1 MENKN
6 NSGVMIVLGIV
17 LLVVMFVLGLFLGGK
32 FSNLEN
38 KTNNEVIN
46 SANEIIDMAKD
57 NINEAA
63 KTVKDDGL
71 TQEEFYNKVKG
82 TWYRTSDTGW
92 KYGFDLSAKSY
103 NGVDVNFYNAYQ
115 CGSDGGIQG
124 TIFSFKYLG
133 NDVYQVYSYDEG
145 CNGSHCVDEK
155 EPTVNRALID
165 ISDIDNKNIKV
176 RYEDSSNSDGVV
188 YKLWESEKYLCE

>member
-6 NSGVMIVLGIV
+6 NSGVMIALGIV

-57 NINEAA
+57 NINETA

-71 TQEEFYNKVKG
+71 TQEEFYSKVKG
-82 TWYRTSDTGW
+82 TWYRIDDLGAR
-92 KYGFDLSAKSY
+92 YGLDLSTKSY
-103 NGVDVNFYNAYQ
+103 NGIGVNFYNVYK
-115 CGSDGGIQG
+115 CNVGGGIQG
-124 TIFSFKYLG
+124 VIFSIKYLG

-145 CNGSHCVDEK
+145 CKGDLCLDEK

>member
-1 MENKN
+1 MEKKSN
-6 NSGVMIVLGIV
+6 NGIIIVLVVI
-17 LLVVMFVLGLFLGGK
+17 LLPVMFVIGWLLGDK
-32 FSNLEN
+32 FNNFES
-38 KTNNEVIN
+38 KTINDVNN

-57 NINEAA
+57 NINE
-63 KTVKDDGL
+63 TINNIKDEGL

-82 TWYRTSDTGW
+82 TWYRTSDNGW

-124 TIFSFKYLG
+124 TIFNFKYLG

-165 ISDIDNKNIKV
+165 ISDIDNKNITV

-188 YKLWESEKYLCE
+188 YKLWENEKHLCE